1 MIEAV
6 DFQTNVEAV
15 KQRINQAAQRVGR
28 KPSDITLVAVTKTH
42 PLDIVKQAYQVGLR
56 YFGENRVEES
66 GQKTKAFAEWQQS
79 EPGGANPVWHFIGHV
94 QTRQVPALLEQP
106 IALLHGVDSLK
117 LAERIDRIAQRDNRP
132 PLNILLQCN
141 VSGEESKSGF
151 NLFDWSNQPQRLAA
165 FMEIVQTVAALD
177 KVTIR
182 GVMTMAPFGRTA
194 AESRPTFQ
202 QLAALHHHLQEKL
215 PAIDWGEL
223 SMGMTND
230 FEIAIEEGA
239 TLVRV
244 GRALFGERPQ

>member
-15 KQRINQAAQRVGR
+15 QQRINQAAERVGR
-28 KPSDITLVAVTKTH
+28 DPNEVTLVAVTKTH
-42 PLDIVKQAYQVGLR
+42 PLDVVKQAYQAGLR
-56 YFGENRVEES
+56 HFGENRVEES
-66 GQKTKAFAEWQQS
+66 GQKTKTFAEWRPES
-79 EPGGANPVWHFIGHV
+79 TNENPAWHFIGHV

-117 LAERIDRIAQRDNRP
+117 LAQRIDRIAQRDNRS

-151 NLFDWSNQPQRLAA
+151 NLFEWSNQPQRLAA
-165 FMEIVQTVAALD
+165 FMEVIQTVAALE

-182 GVMTMAPFGRTA
+182 GLMTMAPFGRTA
-194 AESRPTFQ
+194 EESRPTFQ
-202 QLAALHHHLQEKL
+202 QLAALRHHLQENL
-215 PAIDWGEL
+215 PTIDWDAL

-230 FEIAIEEGA
+230 FEVAVEEGA

-244 GRALFGERPQ
+244 GRALFGERP